1 MTMTDLWDFISLI
14 LNLLLGS
21 GGVWLWRETRR
32 IKKAEAVH
40 AETNNAILAGNEW
53 KEIAEKRENEVERLN
68 RLLDERWA
76 DKAKD
81 RDTIFKLLEE
91 KHDYS
96 IQLQIANFK
105 LCNRRGC
112 LDREPQTGF

>member
-1 MTMTDLWDFISLI
+1 MTDTMGIISLI
-14 LNLLLGS
+14 INLLLGS

-32 IKKAEAVH
+32 IKKAEAVRE
-40 AETNNAILAGNEW
+40 ETNNAILAGNEW
-53 KEIAEKRENEVERLN
+53 KEIAEKRESEIERLN
-68 RLLDERWA
+68 TLLDERWA

-81 RDTIFKLLEE
+81 RATIFKLLEE

-112 LDREPQTGF
+112 PDREPQTGF